1 MLKKKK
7 IVSGVVNLRGHDFK
21 ISVLKKN
28 LTNKKK
34 NLVLAEAYGSDKIK
48 KLNWYQ
54 KGYDIIDV
62 FSKSEHLKN
71 TKKINKYLAKILKI
85 KKKKSFNVINYHKF
99 INDKNHLEIV
109 KQTRNLDPQVFKSIK
124 KKIFLKIFNKYEISF
139 KKNKILGK
147 EVAILRLN
155 RPGGIKDLNP
165 PHRDGYLNYW
175 AKSLNIWYM
184 ISGSFNSCSLPIVP
198 KSHLYNEKYLTVTKP
213 RCFMNGIK
221 YNVPTILKITG
232 KKKIFFKIPKL
243 KPGQVLVFSPFL
255 IHGFG
260 YNFSKKK
267 TRSALEFRPMVS

>member
-1 MLKKKK
+1 MFKKKK
-7 IVSGVVNLRGHDFK
+7 IVSGVVNLRGRDFK
-21 ISVLKKN
+21 VNVLKKD
-28 LTNKKK
+28 LVNKKK
-34 NLVLAEAYGSDKIK
+34 NVILAEVYGSDKLK
-48 KLNWYQ
+48 KLNWFQ
-54 KGYDIIDV
+54 KGYKIIDV

-71 TKKINKYLAKILKI
+71 KELINRYLAEVLKI
-85 KKKKSFNVINYHKF
+85 KKKKSFDVVNYHQF
-99 INDKNHLEIV
+99 IDDKNHLKII
-109 KQTRNLDPQVFKSIK
+109 KKTRNLKPQIFNHIK
-124 KKIFLKIFNKYEISF
+124 KKIFLKICNKYKISF

-147 EVAILRLN
+147 EIAILRLN
-155 RPGGIKDLNP
+155 RPDGIKDLNP
-165 PHRDGYLNYW
+165 PHRDGYLNCW

-221 YNVPTILKITG
+221 YNVPTKLKITG
-232 KKKIFFKIPKL
+232 KKKIFFKVPKI

>member
-1 MLKKKK
+1 MLKK
-7 IVSGVVNLRGHDFK
+7 IASGIVNLRGQDFK
-21 ISVLKKN
+21 INVLKKD
-28 LTNKKK
+28 LIKKKK
-34 NLVLAEAYGSDKIK
+34 NLILAEVHGSDKLK
-48 KLNWYQ
+48 KLNWFL
-54 KGYDIIDV
+54 KGYVIIDV
-62 FSKSEHLKN
+62 FSRSEHLKN
-71 TKKINKYLAKILKI
+71 KKKINRYLANILKI
-85 KKKKSFNVINYHKF
+85 KKKKVFDIINYHHF

-109 KQTRNLDPQVFKSIK
+109 KQTRNLEPQIFDSIK
-124 KKIFLKIFNKYEISF
+124 KKIFSKISNEYKISF
-139 KKNKILGK
+139 EKNKNLEK
-147 EVAILRLN
+147 EIAILRLN

-213 RCFMNGIK
+213 GCFMNGIK

-232 KKKIFFKIPKL
+232 KKKIFFKVPKL

-267 TRSALEFRPMVS
+267 TRSALEFRPVVS